1 MAIERR
7 REDSIAKEAA
17 DASVRKTF
25 AILGVDIDDP
35 RQVEEFR
42 EVLRFAKRMNRI
54 AEHGTLAVV
63 AVFAAAMCAAVWAGI
78 VSKIQGGH

>member
-1 MAIERR
+1 MTYERR
-7 REDSIAKEAA
+7 TEDSIAKEAA
-17 DASVRKTF
+17 DTAVRKTF

-42 EVLRFAKRMNRI
+42 EVLRFAKKMNKI

-63 AVFAAAMCAAVWAGI
+63 AVFAAAMCAAVWSGI
-78 VSKIQGGH
+78 VSKVTGDH